1 MLGQKIN
8 KDKTSLFFSKSTKDD
23 VKEEIKNVL
32 GVNEI
37 RSYERYLSLPSL
49 VGRGKKASFNYIKE
63 RVWRKLQGW
72 EGKLLSQ
79 AGIEVLIKAIAQ
91 IIPTYAMGCFK
102 LPLSL
107 CHEIEA
113 MVKKFFWGE
122 QGDKRKIHWVK
133 WSELT
138 KPKLEGGLGFRDLAL
153 FN

>member
-8 KDKTSLFFSKSTKDD
+8 KEKTSLFFSKSTKDD
-23 VKEEIKNVL
+23 MKEEIKNVL

-37 RSYERYLSLPSL
+37 RSYEKYLGLPSL
-49 VGRGKKASFNYIKE
+49 VGRDKKESSNYIKE

-79 AGIEVLIKAIAQ
+79 ADREVLIKAVAQ
-91 IIPTYAMGCFK
+91 AIPTYAMRCFK

-113 MVKKFFWGE
+113 MVKKFFWG
-122 QGDKRKIHWVK
+122 Q
-133 WSELT
+133 
-138 KPKLEGGLGFRDLAL
+138 
-153 FN
+153 